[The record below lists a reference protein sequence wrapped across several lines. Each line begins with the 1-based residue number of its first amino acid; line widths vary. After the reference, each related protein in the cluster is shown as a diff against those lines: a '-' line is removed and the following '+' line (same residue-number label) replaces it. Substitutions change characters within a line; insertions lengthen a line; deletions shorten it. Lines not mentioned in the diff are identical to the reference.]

1 MINNREKGKLS
12 LSLKKGEN
20 LGRTDTII
28 TGREG
33 IILSSRCQITIRWSK
48 LYSENP
54 CIKSWKRLRMNPSSN
69 GPIRW
74 WETLKRETEISI
86 VNTIET
92 TVTLLRIA
100 EVYGITWTN
109 SSENPMTR
117 DRSSL
122 ALFGSWQS
130 SSRNRRATDIILE
143 GHDPIL
149 PGAAKIMLIVPRGGR
164 EGFSL
169 SGRVS
174 VWPTKLL
181 EWCNN
186 YFNLPS

>member
-1 MINNREKGKLS
+1 MINNSEKGKLS

-33 IILSSRCQITIRWSK
+33 IIPSNKGQITIRWSE

-54 CIKSWKRLRMNPSSN
+54 CIKSWKRLRTNPSLN

-74 WETLKRETEISI
+74 WEILKNETKISI

-92 TVTLLRIA
+92 MVTLSRIA

-109 SSENPMTR
+109 
-117 DRSSL
+117 
-122 ALFGSWQS
+122 LFE
-130 SSRNRRATDIILE
+130 RANWNSCCITLVVWVVRLIL
-143 GHDPIL
+143 GWKGRILQDP
-149 PGAAKIMLIVPRGGR
+149 
-164 EGFSL
+164 
-169 SGRVS
+169 
-174 VWPTKLL
+174 LL
-181 EWCNN
+181 ELSTL
-186 YFNLPS
+186 FLRRLAERGHALLE